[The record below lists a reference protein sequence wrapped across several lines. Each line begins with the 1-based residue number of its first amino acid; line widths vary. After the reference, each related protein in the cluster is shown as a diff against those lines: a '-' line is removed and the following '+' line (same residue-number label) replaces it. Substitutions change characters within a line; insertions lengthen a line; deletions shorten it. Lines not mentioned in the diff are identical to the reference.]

1 MEIRRG
7 TFQDFEKVVELLRLV
22 FPQDERGYYFSF
34 LRFDPFFHPRDVW
47 LVTDGKEVVSCIF
60 LLRRLFSDGE
70 RLLLGGGI
78 ANVATH
84 PDFRGRGLASLLLQE
99 AIAQAKKDGLS
110 FLLLVTEIPAFYE
123 RFGFQDLGK
132 FVARI
137 EPQGSGLSLSGVR
150 GEEILSTY
158 EAFYRSM
165 GLLVPFR
172 NLGYL
177 RGLRVWNR
185 YSSRFREGKTVA
197 SFRKVGGVVGYFL
210 EREASIEVFDLFGK
224 ENLPNLPQ
232 ILQSLGKPLRL
243 FHHLVVLRHLGVPFS
258 RDRET
263 VMVLYLRA
271 FSGEVYLP
279 VADYF

>member
-47 LVTDGKEVVSCIF
+47 LAVSGEEVVSCLF
-60 LLRRLFSDGE
+60 LLRRLFSDGK

-84 PDFRGRGLASLLLQE
+84 PDFRGRGLASSLLQE

-137 EPQGSGLSLSGVR
+137 EPQDYGLSLSGVR

-185 YSSRFREGKTVA
+185 
-197 SFRKVGGVVGYFL
+197 
-210 EREASIEVFDLFGK
+210 
-224 ENLPNLPQ
+224 
-232 ILQSLGKPLRL
+232 
-243 FHHLVVLRHLGVPFS
+243 
-258 RDRET
+258 
-263 VMVLYLRA
+263 
-271 FSGEVYLP
+271 
-279 VADYF
+279 